1 MGHERSSKAH
11 YCLPRNVKYSEV
23 QRFYQDEVIFITGAT
38 GFLGKV
44 LLQKLL
50 RSCPGIERI
59 YLLIRPR
66 RNLSPPRRLELLLR
80 SACFERLRQECPSSL
95 NKLVVVDG
103 DLREKKLGL
112 ESGDYERLASDVSMV
127 FHTAADVRFNQ
138 SLRNAV
144 KINME
149 GTKNVLDLCHHIK
162 NLKAVV
168 HVSTAFVHGDL
179 DTLEE
184 RVYPSTVKPDD
195 IISLT
200 KTTSEVDL
208 VKATPELLGAKP
220 NTYVLTKT
228 LAESM
233 VAEQGRGLPLV
244 IVRPSGVSASWKEP
258 FPGWVE
264 GLSGGNGLIASAL
277 TGVVST
283 VIADKT
289 AVFDIVPVDVVANVL
304 ILAAC
309 QAPHDERRTTEEQLR
324 QHPRVYNCTSG
335 SINQLLF
342 SEIER
347 LTTELVRK
355 HPPET
360 SFGRPGIEMTT
371 NRIYKDVAVYV
382 RNYIPSLFFDLIGQI
397 TGRKE
402 RRVEVLERYKKFFE
416 VGTFIVIRSW
426 KFSIDNLLQLHE
438 NCTPQDKEIF
448 YIDIRPLNWESY
460 WEDYVKGI
468 RRHVLKQEPPTIAD
482 RQKQT
487 ERQ

>member
-1 MGHERSSKAH
+1 M
-11 YCLPRNVKYSEV
+11 KYSEV

-38 GFLGKV
+38 GFLGKA
-44 LLQKLL
+44 LIEKLL

-59 YLLIRPR
+59 YLLIRPKR
-66 RNLSPPRRLELLLR
+66 DLSPPRRLELMLR

-95 NKLVVVDG
+95 KKLVVVDG
-103 DLREKKLGL
+103 DVREKKLGL

-149 GTKNVLDLCHHIK
+149 GTKNVLDLCHDIK
-162 NLKAVV
+162 KMKAVV
-168 HVSTAFVHGDL
+168 HVSTAFVHSDL
-179 DTLEE
+179 DALEE
-184 RVYPSTVKPDD
+184 RVYPPTVKPDD

-200 KTTSEVDL
+200 KTLSEADL
-208 VKATPELLGAKP
+208 VKATPELVGAKA

-228 LAESM
+228 LAESI
-233 VAEQGRGLPLV
+233 VAEQGQGLPLV

-264 GLSGGNGLIASAL
+264 GLSGGNGVIASAL
-277 TGVVST
+277 TGLVST
-283 VIADKT
+283 VLADKT
-289 AVFDIVPVDVVANVL
+289 AAMEIVPVDVVTNAL
-304 ILAAC
+304 IVAAC
-309 QAPHDERRTTEEQLR
+309 QASRDERRTTQEQLR

-335 SINQLLF
+335 SINKILF
-342 SEIER
+342 SKAER
-347 LTTELVRK
+347 LTTQLARK
-355 HPPET
+355 HPPKT
-360 SFGRPGIEMTT
+360 SFGRPGIKMTT
-371 NRIYKDVAVYV
+371 NRIYKDVAVFV
-382 RNYIPSLFFDLIGQI
+382 RNYIPALFFDLLGQR

-402 RRVEVLERYKKFFE
+402 RMVEVVEKYKKFFE
-416 VGTFIVIRSW
+416 VATFLSIRSW
-426 KFSIDNLLQLHE
+426 KFSTDNFLQLHE
-438 NCTPQDKEIF
+438 NCTQQDKEIF

-468 RRHVLKQEPPTIAD
+468 RRHVLKQEPPMVAD